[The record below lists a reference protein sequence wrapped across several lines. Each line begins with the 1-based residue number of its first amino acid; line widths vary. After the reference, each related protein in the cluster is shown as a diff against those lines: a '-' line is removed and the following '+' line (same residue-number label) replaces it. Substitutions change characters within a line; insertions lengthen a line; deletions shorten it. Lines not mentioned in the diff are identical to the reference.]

1 MAKRIQFSQTGGP
14 DVLEYAD
21 VTAEEPKA
29 GEVRVRNHAVGL
41 NFIDIYFRT
50 GLYPAPGL
58 PSGLGT
64 EGAGIVDAVG
74 EGVTHLKE
82 GDRVAYAQ
90 GPLGAYAEL
99 HVLPAEKAVKL
110 PDAIEFETAAACML
124 KGLTVQY
131 LLRQTYRL
139 QKGETILFHAAA
151 GGVGSIACQWAKA
164 LGVKLIGTVSSPEK
178 AELAMKNGAWATIDY
193 TKENVVERVREL
205 TKGDMV
211 PVVYDSVGKDTWET
225 SLDCLQKRGLMVSF
239 GNASGPVENVNIGI
253 LNQKGALYV
262 TRPSLNGY
270 ADTRKRLETMSN
282 ELFEM
287 LESGKIKVDIAQ
299 RYPLEKAGEA
309 QEALASRKTTGSTV
323 LVPSMQQDTQA
334 TQDAG
339 QSQDVQAPSEEAP
352 AAQDTG
358 TSQDHSSE
366 NNQDPR
372 A

>member
-1 MAKRIQFSQTGGP
+1 MAKSIQFSRTGGP
-14 DVLEYAD
+14 EVLEVVDAAP
-21 VTAEEPKA
+21 AEPGP
-29 GEVRVRNHAVGL
+29 GEVRIANRAVGL

-50 GLYPAPGL
+50 GLYPAPSL

-64 EGAGIVDAVG
+64 EGAGVVDAVG
-74 EGVTHLKE
+74 EGVSHLAV

-99 HVLPAEKAVKL
+99 HVLPAEKVVVL
-110 PDAIEFETAAACML
+110 PDGIDFETAAASML

-131 LLRQTYRL
+131 LLRQTHRVES
-139 QKGETILFHAAA
+139 GETILFHAAA

-178 AELAMKNGAWATIDY
+178 AELAKANGAWATIDY
-193 TKENVVERVREL
+193 TRENVVERVREL
-205 TKGDMV
+205 TGGEMV

-270 ADTRKRLETMSN
+270 ADTRERFESMCRD
-282 ELFEM
+282 LFEM
-287 LESGKIKVDIAQ
+287 LESGQVEVAIGQ
-299 RYPLEKAGEA
+299 RYPLDRAGEA
-309 QEALASRKTTGSTV
+309 QQALASRRTTGSTI
-323 LVPSMQQDTQA
+323 LLP
-334 TQDAG
+334 
-339 QSQDVQAPSEEAP
+339 
-352 AAQDTG
+352 
-358 TSQDHSSE
+358 
-366 NNQDPR
+366 
-372 A
+372 